1 MPSWPLPS
9 TRTGTALA
17 SPVVIP
23 RMPAMNVRVCMS
35 PRRIVNSSVACW
47 PRLPMK
53 MFLLPVVDVFPARMP
68 IAMFELPVFCANARL
83 PTAVLLL
90 PAVVACRAPAPT
102 AVF

>member
-1 MPSWPLPS
+1 
-9 TRTGTALA
+9 
-17 SPVVIP
+17 
-23 RMPAMNVRVCMS
+23 
-35 PRRIVNSSVACW
+35 
-47 PRLPMK
+47 MK